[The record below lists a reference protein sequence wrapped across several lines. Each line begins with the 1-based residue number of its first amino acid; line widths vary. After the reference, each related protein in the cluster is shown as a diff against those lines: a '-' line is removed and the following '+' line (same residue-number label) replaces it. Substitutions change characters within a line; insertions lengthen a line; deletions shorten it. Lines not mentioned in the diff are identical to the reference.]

1 MAIIILI
8 IGVGV
13 WSIFG
18 TLETKESVVVSVN
31 SGVGQFYLT
40 YDQLER
46 VSTGMTVRVG
56 ECEGT
61 VMNIEST
68 PINVNDEWYYNA
80 DVSIDVAD
88 GVYASEIVTDSVSPV
103 YFLFD

>member
-1 MAIIILI
+1 
-8 IGVGV
+8 
-13 WSIFG
+13 
-18 TLETKESVVVSVN
+18 
-31 SGVGQFYLT
+31 
-40 YDQLER
+40 
-46 VSTGMTVRVG
+46 
-56 ECEGT
+56 
-61 VMNIEST
+61 MNIEST